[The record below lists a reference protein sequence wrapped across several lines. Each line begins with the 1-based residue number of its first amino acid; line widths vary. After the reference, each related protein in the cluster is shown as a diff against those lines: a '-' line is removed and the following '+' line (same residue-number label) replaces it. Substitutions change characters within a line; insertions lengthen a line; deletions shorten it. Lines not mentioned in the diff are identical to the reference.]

1 MDFRSDTVTKP
12 TPGMGAAMLQAV
24 LTGAT
29 GDDVMGEDATIT
41 ALEAR
46 VAALLGKE
54 AAVFVPTCT
63 MANLLAVGAQC
74 ARGEE
79 VLLGTESHIF
89 GARVGIARLVR
100 ASWRVSASS
109 APRAGHADTAAA
121 LRSWHLVRSA
131 LPCPPRSAPR
141 HPRRATLPSP
151 HQSTSRAARAG

>member
-12 TPGMGAAMLQAV
+12 TLAMGQAMLQAV
-24 LTGAT
+24 LTDAT
-29 GDDVMGEDATIT
+29 GDDVMGEDATIIG
-41 ALEAR
+41 LEAR

-89 GARVGIARLVR
+89 GALAKHAR
-100 ASWRVSASS
+100 
-109 APRAGHADTAAA
+109 AP
-121 LRSWHLVRSA
+121 SCV
-131 LPCPPRSAPR
+131 PPRYPLPR
-141 HPRRATLPSP
+141 PPTPS
-151 HQSTSRAARAG
+151 QSTSRAARRG